1 MTMIENS
8 QNKTLTVKTNAN
20 HKGDISKATVSAV
33 LKFGIFSFVIAVNNW
48 LPSQK
53 NKNDDT
59 KKQNKLSVT
68 PAILVFMFF

>member
-1 MTMIENS
+1 MIENS
-8 QNKTLTVKTNAN
+8 QNKALMVKINAN
-20 HKGDISKATVSAV
+20 HKGDISKATTSTI

-48 LPSQK
+48 LPNQK
-53 NKNDDT
+53 NKNNDT